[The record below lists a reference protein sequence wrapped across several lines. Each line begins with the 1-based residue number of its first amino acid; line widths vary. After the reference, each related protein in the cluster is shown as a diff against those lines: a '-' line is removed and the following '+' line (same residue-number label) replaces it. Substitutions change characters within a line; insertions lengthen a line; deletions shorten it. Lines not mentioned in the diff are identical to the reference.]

1 MGMNGI
7 FFTVFTLSV
16 TVLIFKN
23 PEGALS
29 SMLNGGERALE
40 LTLTMVSVYAVWLG
54 ILKIAE
60 DCGLTTSLARALKKP
75 IRLLFGNVSPKAEEY
90 IAMNLSANLLGMG
103 GVATPMGIQA
113 ATELDKSGNT
123 FASNML
129 FVLAATSI
137 QLLPTSVIALRAQAG
152 SSSPGD
158 IIIPTLIATAL
169 SSAVGVALTCAVFW
183 GKRK

>member
-1 MGMNGI
+1 MNGI

-16 TVLIFKN
+16 VTLIFKN
-23 PEGALS
+23 PESALS
-29 SMLNGGERALE
+29 AMLNGGERALE
-40 LTLTMVSVYAVWLG
+40 LTLTMVSIYAVWLG

-60 DCGLTTSLARALKKP
+60 NCGLTTSLARALKKP
-75 IRLLFGNVSPKAEEY
+75 IKLLFGKVTPKAEEY

-113 ATELDKSGNT
+113 ATELDRENNV
-123 FASNML
+123 FATNML

-158 IIIPTLIATAL
+158 IIIPTLIGTAI
-169 SSAVGVALTCAVFW
+169 SSAVGIALSFVIFW